1 MKRLITIAIIFSF
14 AVFFVYGCSKKHET
28 GNTVKLK
35 SDGKFVVLIFDST
48 TCPYCKKLH
57 RDLNNNPELK
67 KLKEKMAI
75 FTIHV
80 DENGTYI
87 LPTKKGSLKL
97 DSESLARMYGFRG
110 STPYIVFCN
119 SSFKPIVT
127 IPGYL
132 KPETL
137 VKVFKYVLTRA
148 YQTMSINE
156 YLSTP

>member
-1 MKRLITIAIIFSF
+1 MKKLLIIVVILFLSTISIS
-14 AVFFVYGCSKKHET
+14 GCSKSKKT
-28 GNTVKLK
+28 NSTVKLA
-35 SDGKFVVLIFDST
+35 SNGKFVVLIFDST
-48 TCPYCKKLH
+48 TCPYCKKLQS
-57 RDLNNNPELK
+57 DLRNNPELK
-67 KLKEKMAI
+67 KLAKKMTI

-80 DENGTYI
+80 NENGTYI

-97 DSESLARMYGFRG
+97 SSDSLARMYGFRG

-119 SSFKPIVT
+119 SKFKPILT

-137 VKVFKYVLTRA
+137 SKVFKYILTRA
-148 YQTMSINE
+148 YKTMSINE